1 MQKQLAG
8 SFPRLP
14 ASTRTYAQ
22 LVRLPNVFTAFADIG
37 LAWFAAMATGT
48 PASRWPSFLLLMLAS
63 GCLYCAGMVWNDF
76 FDIDQDK
83 RERPFRPLPSGRVT
97 RKAAASLGSSLMAAG
112 LLLSALAGWLAEGS
126 TRQPI
131 LFAVALI
138 AAIFLY
144 DAWLKRTRLGPIG
157 MGACRFLN
165 VLLGLSVAEETF
177 GGSARLG
184 LALVIGVYIV
194 GVTWFARTE
203 ARTSNQTSLT
213 AAACVM
219 LAALVLALAV
229 PAWLDT
235 GNCSVFFPYLLLAL
249 GFWVGIPASK
259 AANRP
264 TPAYVQAAVKRAILG
279 LVVLDAALAS
289 SLVGAVG
296 LMVLVLLLPT
306 MYLGRW
312 IYST

>member
-1 MQKQLAG
+1 MQKQLAS

-14 ASTRTYAQ
+14 ASAQTYAQ

-37 LAWFAAMATGT
+37 LAWFAAQATGT

-76 FDIDQDK
+76 FDIEQDT

-97 RKAAASLGSSLMAAG
+97 RKAAAYLGSALMATG
-112 LLLSALAGWLAEGS
+112 LLLSAIAGWLGKGS
-126 TRQPI
+126 PRQPLMLAI
-131 LFAVALI
+131 ALV

-157 MGACRFLN
+157 MGTCRSLN
-165 VLLGLSVAEETF
+165 VLLGLSVAEETL

-203 ARTSNQTSLT
+203 ARTSNQASLT
-213 AAACVM
+213 AAAFVM

-235 GNCSVFFPYLLLAL
+235 GNCSILFPYLLLAL
-249 GFWVGIPASK
+249 GFWIGIPASR

-296 LMVLVLLLPT
+296 LILLVLLLPT